1 MQTPAPVVS
10 EITRR
15 NRVNQ
20 RIHALTCNNYFE
32 ALPLAQLKE
41 LLAGHGFQTEPL
53 DGIYCGSEGKLA
65 PVHVGER
72 TWFTLSWFRMPSDRY
87 EVTAYLS

>member
-1 MQTPAPVVS
+1 MQTPALAGS
-10 EITRR
+10 EISRR

-32 ALPLAQLKE
+32 ALPLTQLKD
-41 LLAGHGFQTEPL
+41 LLAGQGFQTEPL
-53 DGIYCGSEGKLA
+53 DGIYCGTEGKLD
-65 PVHVGER
+65 PVQVGER
-72 TWFTLSWFRMPSDRY
+72 TWFVMSWYRMSSGRY